1 MATMTSAFPF
11 KIPDDPLQAG
21 SRPNSCSTNP
31 NIHPVIA
38 PTEFSD
44 LSFWESFSSNSP
56 CELSLLFSSSWKQD
70 FSTNSSSELRLSINS
85 FGVQEPS
92 FNFSCELLS
101 LFKSPCEKKS
111 FSILSSESET
121 S

>member
-56 CELSLLFSSSWKQD
+56 YSFIPFLCDTCAFLDLLPCTSSSR
-70 FSTNSSSELRLSINS
+70 SCISSSDSN
-85 FGVQEPS
+85 
-92 FNFSCELLS
+92 
-101 LFKSPCEKKS
+101 
-111 FSILSSESET
+111 
-121 S
+121 